1 MSVTLFPTVYLGG
14 GSRAGY
20 RLRKLEVYNWG
31 TFDQRVWQIVPNGD
45 TALLTGDIGSG
56 KSTLVDAVTT
66 LLLQANRIS
75 YNKAAGAEAKER
87 TLRSYVEG
95 HFKSERNEVTGTS
108 KPIGLRDQRSYSV
121 ILGVFVNEGFNEEV
135 ALAQVFHQK
144 DPTGQPDRFYVTASK
159 PLSIDPDFADFGSD
173 LTQLRKRLRASGAE
187 VSNVYPEYSRQFRR
201 LLGIQSEQAL
211 KLFLQ
216 TVSMKSVGNLNEFV
230 RSHMLEPVD
239 ASDRVADI
247 VAHFEDLT
255 KAHEAVTRAREQ
267 LAALEPLVA
276 AAEAYDEALAQ
287 RSQFEHQRDAVRF
300 YIAEL
305 RSQLLAAEIDD
316 HEADRERA
324 KADLDQLAVRAQVL
338 GDQRDAL
345 IEDRARAGG
354 DRVGELERVEREAG
368 EQAEERR
375 SRHRR
380 YLDLLARAGL
390 EPVTDANGFRQA
402 VDRAAEQAG
411 VQADRR
417 EALDEHLAERIGE
430 RKALRDEIGETERDL
445 DSLRNRRSNLPRHL
459 LEVRQELCGDLRI
472 EMDALPFAGELIDV
486 LEGYGEWRG
495 AAERVLR
502 GFAQA
507 LLVDQ
512 DLYSSVVGWVDGRHL
527 GLRLVYERVPH
538 RRVPLQPSHGTAGGL
553 VLADTLEIAE
563 GPFSEYL
570 RSQLSRR
577 AGHLCATTLQE
588 FREADRAVTREGQV
602 RSGDRHEKDDR
613 HRADDPRYWLLGWS
627 NQSKVEALE
636 HHLAGVNAELKEV
649 LAALELI
656 ETERGEVRTREHA
669 LGGLAEYTNWREL
682 DAAEA
687 EQRQA
692 DARTE
697 RQRLLRG
704 SSQLAEIEGR
714 IADVD
719 AALSALD
726 KEQQGLHDQMG
737 QLKERIEQAAEA
749 QQEDLAVIEAIPPEL
764 LELAREQYPGLNGQ
778 LGEKVPSRSAECRA
792 ASDRLTS
799 GLQELIDRAAKNQ
812 ELHRSA
818 VVRYMHDVRNRWP
831 EATTEIDAHVDA
843 RSDFR
848 AFHDRVAT
856 DDLPTYEAE
865 FKRQLNTETIRE
877 LAGFNNWLRRQREG
891 IQERVDRINEALSAI
906 DYSPG
911 RIIKLVAEPTPN
923 QEIKQFQTDLRAATD
938 DTLAPDGDRYSEQ
951 RFEDVKRIIERFRGR
966 VDHGDADKSWT
977 AKVTDIRNWFTFAAS
992 EQDKVSGEEYEHY
1005 RDSDGKSGGQ
1015 KEKLAYTILAASL
1028 AYQFGLQWGVERS
1041 RDFRFVVIDE
1051 AFGRGSDDSTRYALE
1066 LFAKLGLQLL
1076 VVTPLQKVHVIEP
1089 YVKAIGFVDNPQ
1101 RNYSRVQTLTLEEF
1115 RERRAQGTE

>member
-1 MSVTLFPTVYLGG
+1 MSATLFPTINLGG
-14 GSRAGY
+14 GNRAGY
-20 RLRKLEVYNWG
+20 RLHRLEVFNWG
-31 TFDQRVWQIVPNGD
+31 TFDKRVWQIIPDGD

-66 LLLQANRIS
+66 LLLQANRIA

-95 HFKSERNEVTGTS
+95 HYKSERNEVTGAS
-108 KPIGLRDQRSYSV
+108 RPIGLRNQSCYSV

-135 ALAQVFHQK
+135 TLAQVFHQK
-144 DPTGQPDRFYVTASK
+144 DPTGQPDRFYVTSSK
-159 PLSIDPDFADFGSD
+159 PLSIDPDFADFGPD

-187 VSNVYPEYSRQFRR
+187 VSNGYPEYSRQFRR
-201 LLGIQSEQAL
+201 LLGIKSEQAL

-247 VAHFEDLT
+247 VNHFEDLA

-276 AAEAYDEALAQ
+276 AADAYDEALAQ
-287 RSQFEHQRDAVRF
+287 RTQFEHQRDAVRF
-300 YIAEL
+300 CMAEL
-305 RSQLLAAEIDD
+305 RLQLLAAEIHD
-316 HEADRERA
+316 HEARRERA
-324 KADLDQLAVRAQVL
+324 KGDLDQLAVRVQAL
-338 GDQRDAL
+338 TGQRDSL

-354 DRVGELERVEREAG
+354 DRIGELERVEREAG

-375 SRHRR
+375 RRHRR
-380 YLDLLARAGL
+380 YSDLLARAGL
-390 EPVTDANGFRQA
+390 EPVTDANEFRRA
-402 VDRAAEQAG
+402 VDRAAEQTN
-411 VQADRR
+411 VQARRR
-417 EALDEHLAERIGE
+417 EALEENLAERIGE
-430 RKALRDEIGETERDL
+430 RKALRDEIRETEHDL
-445 DSLRNRRSNLPRHL
+445 ESLRNRRSNLPRHL
-459 LEVRQELCGDLRI
+459 LEVRQGLCADLRI
-472 EMDALPFAGELIDV
+472 EVEALPFAGELIDV
-486 LEGYGEWRG
+486 LEEYGEWRG

-507 LLVDQ
+507 LLVEQ
-512 DLYSSVVGWVDGRHL
+512 DLYPLVSAWVNGRHL
-527 GLRLVYERVPH
+527 GLRLVYERVPR
-538 RRVPLQPSHGTAGGL
+538 RRVPLQPSQGSAAGF
-553 VLADTLEIAE
+553 VLADTLEIAD
-563 GPFSEYL
+563 GPFSDYL
-570 RSQLSRR
+570 RSQLSHR
-577 AGHLCATTLQE
+577 AAHLCASTLQD

-636 HHLAGVNAELKEV
+636 RHLVGLNSELDEV

-656 ETERGEVRTREHA
+656 EAERGEVRACEQA

-692 DARTE
+692 DAHAE
-697 RQRLLRG
+697 RKRLLRG
-704 SSQLAEIEGR
+704 SSQLAEIEDR

-719 AALSALD
+719 AALSALGE
-726 KEQQGLHDQMG
+726 EQQELRNEMG

-749 QQEDLAVIEAIPPEL
+749 QQEDLAVIQAVPSEL
-764 LELAREQYPGLNGQ
+764 LELAREQYSALERQ
-778 LGEKVPSRSAECRA
+778 LGKTVPTRSAECRA

-799 GLQELIDRAAKNQ
+799 GLHEMIDRAAKDQ
-812 ELHRSA
+812 ESHRSA
-818 VVRYMHDVRNRWP
+818 VIRFMHEVRNRWP
-831 EATTEIDAHVDA
+831 GATTEMDAHIDA
-843 RSDFR
+843 RGDFR
-848 AFHDRVAT
+848 AFHERVAT

-877 LAGFNNWLRRQREG
+877 LAGFNNWLRREREG
-891 IQERVDRINEALSAI
+891 IQERVDLINEALSAI

-966 VDHGDADKSWT
+966 VDHADADRAWT

-1028 AYQFGLQWGVERS
+1028 AYQFGLQWGIEKS

-1101 RNYSRVQTLTLEEF
+1101 GNYSRVQTLTLEEF
-1115 RERRAQGTE
+1115 RERRAAGIG